1 MKQSKI
7 LWKRVVILIGT
18 LLGILLLIGGTLYTF
33 GRPAFYA
40 LRARMWKTD
49 PQLAAQVAHQ
59 IMEYDLPPAYQELKF
74 LDRGS
79 NTAMVMIASLK
90 QPADFILIEQAPDGI
105 LSTEYQTGVE
115 EKWSRNIAEHHYDT
129 QTVSTQA
136 VTVRGQPTTLR
147 ILEGTD
153 ETGRPIWQAV
163 CMFTGKS
170 GDVLVVLVAGQD
182 TWDQTLV
189 DQFLQSIR

>member
-1 MKQSKI
+1 MKQGKI
-7 LWKRVVILIGT
+7 LWKRVVV
-18 LLGILLLIGGTLYTF
+18 LLGAVVGICLLLSVALYTF

-40 LRARMWKTD
+40 LRARLWKTD

-59 IMEYDLPPAYQELKF
+59 IMDYDLPPTYQELKV
-74 LDRGS
+74 LNEGS
-79 NTAMVMIASLK
+79 NSALVMIAHLE
-90 QPADFILIEQAPDGI
+90 QPADFILIEQAPNGI
-105 LSTEYQTGVE
+105 LATEYQTGVE

-129 QTVSTQA
+129 HTVSTQA
-136 VTVRGQPTTLR
+136 VTVRSQPTTLR

-153 ETGRPIWQAV
+153 ETGRPIRQAV